1 MWILAQRLIN
11 KRYERKD
18 MKTIYVKDLL
28 CWIGDRLGTQ
38 FNVAEI
44 EKFQFV
50 KEKDMCFFGWGMK
63 DSNWKRDILILFSF
77 PEKNLKEIILNYL
90 VCLEFR
96 AGEVEAIFEQPD
108 KKLIGVQLIERE
120 ISGLRDE

>member
-1 MWILAQRLIN
+1 
-11 KRYERKD
+11 
-18 MKTIYVKDLL
+18 MKTICVKDLL

-38 FNVAEI
+38 FNVAEL
-44 EKFQFV
+44 EKIQFV
-50 KEKDMCFFGWGMK
+50 KEKDMCFFGWG
-63 DSNWKRDILILFSF
+63 KRDKERYLEWVMLSF

>member
-1 MWILAQRLIN
+1 
-11 KRYERKD
+11 
-18 MKTIYVKDLL
+18 MKTIYVKSLL
-28 CWIGDRLGTQ
+28 CWIYNRIGV
-38 FNVAEI
+38 NIAEI
-44 EKFQFV
+44 AVLEKIQFV

-90 VCLEFR
+90 VCFEFR

-108 KKLIGVQLIERE
+108 KKLIGVQLIERG